1 MSLTD
6 DLMKFVGI
14 KPRFPH
20 VERELATT
28 YGLAAA
34 ALKAVRDAHLTR
46 PQHWDLVKGLV
57 CYNDEGKAALEGALG
72 IGAQKNPAANPAP
85 PAAETPPAPTG
96 LRALFA
102 DAAQALGSG
111 PAPDS
116 APNDPPPTPT
126 LKKFVA
132 PKAGEV
138 RILVA
143 VAIVRNRRILKARD
157 QDRVAWVRVR
167 NSRNFRPGMELKAR
181 FVAGEQWDLEGRS
194 PRWGGKY

>member
-20 VERELATT
+20 VERELATS
-28 YGLAAA
+28 YGLASP
-34 ALKAVRDAHLTR
+34 ALKAIRDAHLTR

-57 CYNDEGKAALEGALG
+57 CYSDEGKAALEGALG
-72 IGAQKNPAANPAP
+72 IGAQKNPTANPPP
-85 PAAETPPAPTG
+85 PAAETP
-96 LRALFA
+96 L
-102 DAAQALGSG
+102 
-111 PAPDS
+111 APDS
-116 APNDPPPTPT
+116 APNDPPPAPPP
-126 LKKFVA
+126 KKFVA

-138 RILVA
+138 RTLVA

-167 NSRNFRPGMELKAR
+167 NSKNFRPGMELKAR
-181 FVAGEQWDLEGRS
+181 FVAGEQWDLEGRA